1 MGMGPALPS
10 SATNSRFTGTVQSNC
25 SRDQNAEAGRSSG
38 PRITE
43 LSGAGGVAARASA
56 TRSLSCA
63 PMVVTTWA
71 PASYRRTPPF
81 TTSRAAGTTRAL
93 TTGSSSGAVRTS
105 PSPIKLVETTEP
117 RVTSSKRA
125 ITHLSFHEWSPSLPQ
140 PSPTPAHAATWLS
153 NEGIYDSLMIPAHRL
168 PYQGRPP
175 AGSTPVTASTRL
187 GDHSMGMCSLRGG
200 SGGSNWMSKYSVM
213 RRAPLRISDWTCNT
227 DAVSPRSPGH
237 SGIHAAKLVYHAQ
250 TSST

>member
-1 MGMGPALPS
+1 MKSYSTDLRCKLVQAYERRLGSQHALAAAFGVSLSLIEPHPGT
-10 SATNSRFTGTVQSNC
+10 ATIC

-43 LSGAGGVAARASA
+43 LSSVGGVAARASA

-125 ITHLSFHEWSPSLPQ
+125 ITHLSFH
-140 PSPTPAHAATWLS
+140 A
-153 NEGIYDSLMIPAHRL
+153 
-168 PYQGRPP
+168 
-175 AGSTPVTASTRL
+175 
-187 GDHSMGMCSLRGG
+187 
-200 SGGSNWMSKYSVM
+200 
-213 RRAPLRISDWTCNT
+213 
-227 DAVSPRSPGH
+227 
-237 SGIHAAKLVYHAQ
+237 
-250 TSST
+250 